1 MPTTYNDQ
9 GYPVDAFNLTVPQVL
24 TYSSI
29 TLNDQND
36 DGFIDTNDTVNG
48 TGITA
53 VYRGDTI
60 TVDGTTITGA
70 TIYLSDG
77 GRIFVAT
84 DGNPLINGTATSS
97 TWVTTSTNIDVNT
110 LAPICFAKGTRLRG
124 AAGDVPVEH
133 LKVGDLVMTLDHGLK
148 PVRWIGRKST
158 PGTGIFAPVE
168 ISAGALG
175 NTRTLTVSQQHRVL
189 LRGAAAEILFGVPE
203 VLAAAKHLVNGTT
216 IRLAPRAEIEYFHI
230 LLDDHE
236 VLYAE
241 DALCESF
248 HPGSYA
254 LEADDAMRAELEALF
269 PELSASGFQT
279 GWVPSRTVLKSH
291 EARTAAAALVR

>member
-24 TYSSI
+24 TYSTI
-29 TLNDQND
+29 TLTDTND
-36 DGFIDTNDTVNG
+36 DDLIDTNDTVNG

-110 LAPICFAKGTRLRG
+110 LAPICFARGTRIRG
-124 AAGDVPVEH
+124 AAGDIPVEH
-133 LKVGDLVMTLDHGLK
+133 LKVGDLLMTLDRGLK
-148 PVRWIGRKST
+148 PIRWIGRKVA

-168 ISAGALG
+168 IASDTLG
-175 NTRTLTVSQQHRVL
+175 NARTLRVSQQHRMV
-189 LRGAAAEILFGVPE
+189 LRGPLAEALFGETE

-216 IRLAPRAEIEYFHI
+216 IQIVPQPEIEYFHI

-236 VLYAE
+236 VLFAE
-241 DALCESF
+241 GAMSESF

-254 LEADDAMRAELEALF
+254 LASDAAMRAELEALF
-269 PELSASGFQT
+269 PEMSSDAFRT
-279 GWVPSRTVLKSH
+279 GWMPSRTVLKSH
-291 EARTAAAALVR
+291 EARVVATQMFG